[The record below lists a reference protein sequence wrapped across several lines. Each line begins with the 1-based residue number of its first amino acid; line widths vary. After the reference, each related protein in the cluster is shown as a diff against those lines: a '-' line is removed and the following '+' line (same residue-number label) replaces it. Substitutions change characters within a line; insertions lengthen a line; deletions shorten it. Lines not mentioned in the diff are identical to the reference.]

1 MQIGPHKT
9 IRRVGDPRNE
19 TISVPLDDAGVVEA
33 QARANQLRDQQ
44 DALKQEL
51 AGVKQEFKARAQRL
65 TDAEV
70 KARRQASTRRMD
82 LEISLQEFLT
92 SANEVILVRM
102 DTQEVMGRR
111 TATPEELQEDLFD
124 ADNEEDDESGFGKP
138 S

>member
-92 SANEVILVRM
+92 SSNEVILVRM

-124 ADNEEDDESGFGKP
+124 GEEEDDESGFGKP